1 MDNDPRSIQP
11 PIRYS
16 RGDRLHPCR
25 NRDAEILL
33 HRELRPARATRISR
47 PNSIGTSTGLGK
59 LRARIKLGYG
69 QWSMTSDDSTAVRAE
84 VSHVLLNLAVARSS
98 PRVDL
103 AFVATRGSRTALT
116 LEGMAIARGFAQYLV
131 GPVHVSNHPA
141 QHTLH
146 ELG

>member
-1 MDNDPRSIQP
+1 
-11 PIRYS
+11 
-16 RGDRLHPCR
+16 
-25 NRDAEILL
+25 
-33 HRELRPARATRISR
+33 
-47 PNSIGTSTGLGK
+47 
-59 LRARIKLGYG
+59 
-69 QWSMTSDDSTAVRAE
+69 MTSDDSTAVRAG